1 MRENRD
7 GEKEE
12 SVDGA
17 LDATC
22 ERSGAGPGARPQAQ
36 GTSTTDARDSRASGV
51 RARTSR
57 TTRDAR
63 VSRV

>member
-22 ERSGAGPGARPQAQ
+22 ERSGQVQDQEHDHKHDRRTRLTRLRSASADV
-36 GTSTTDARDSRASGV
+36 SDDA
-51 RARTSR
+51 
-57 TTRDAR
+57 
-63 VSRV
+63 